1 MNRFLMLL
9 VCGLVALPLA
19 GCQNNVV
26 YTAADPT
33 VLTPRPA
40 NYGVEVDFSKVSRPN
55 RVLGEVRVT
64 RKITANFGQNGAYDL
79 AIDEMKA
86 QTRKVGGDAIINLK
100 ALDTQHGGTAGRLT
114 LVGTVVAFS
123 SPLGMGAAG
132 R

>member
-1 MNRFLMLL
+1 MNRSL
-9 VCGLVALPLA
+9 VLIICGLIALPLA
-19 GCQNNVV
+19 GCHNNVV
-26 YTAADPT
+26 YMASDPT

-40 NYGVEVDFSKVSRPN
+40 SYNVQVEYGTVSRPH

-64 RKITANFGQNGAYDL
+64 RKITPNFGQHGAYDL
-79 AIDEMKA
+79 AIDEMKV

>member
-1 MNRFLMLL
+1 MNRFLVLL

-19 GCQNNVV
+19 GCNNNVV
-26 YTAADPT
+26 YTATDTT

-40 NYGVEVDFSKVSRPN
+40 TYGVQVEFGSVSRPH

-64 RKITANFGQNGAYDL
+64 RKITANFGQHGAYDL

-86 QTRKVGGDAIINLK
+86 QARKVGGDAVINLK
-100 ALDTQHGGTAGRLT
+100 TLDTQHGGTQGRLT

-123 SPLGMGAAG
+123 APLEASTDS